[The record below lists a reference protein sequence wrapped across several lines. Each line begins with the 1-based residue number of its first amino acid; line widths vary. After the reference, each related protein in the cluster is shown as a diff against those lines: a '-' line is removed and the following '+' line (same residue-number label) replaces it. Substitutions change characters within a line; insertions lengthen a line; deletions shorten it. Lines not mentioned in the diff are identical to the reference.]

1 MLVYNPVIECFMN
14 KVVVKTGRFLFLINS
29 GGMMTTDLLFSI
41 LPREGKVPIAHD
53 SQKVAKI
60 DRQEALRP
68 LSDEEKELK
77 GEERDARKK
86 NQQHNKNAHSPEQ
99 ESSSEQ
105 VEKEDSDTD
114 QKKPKGPKHLDIYV

>member
-1 MLVYNPVIECFMN
+1 
-14 KVVVKTGRFLFLINS
+14 
-29 GGMMTTDLLFSI
+29 MTTDLLFSI

-60 DRQEALRP
+60 DKQEKLKA

-77 GEERDARKK
+77 GEEREAKK
-86 NQQHNKNAHSPEQ
+86 KKQQKQNKNEQ
-99 ESSSEQ
+99 SLEQ
-105 VEKEDSDTD
+105 NTNPDLVENADGDAD

>member
-53 SQKVAKI
+53 SQKVVKI
-60 DRQEALRP
+60 DKQEELHA

-86 NQQHNKNAHSPEQ
+86 NQQHNKNEHSLEQ
-99 ESSSEQ
+99 ESTPEQ
-105 VEKEDSDTD
+105 VEKEDGDAD

>member
-1 MLVYNPVIECFMN
+1 
-14 KVVVKTGRFLFLINS
+14 
-29 GGMMTTDLLFSI
+29 MTSDLLFSI

-60 DRQEALRP
+60 DRQEKLRA

-77 GEERDARKK
+77 NEEKDARKK
-86 NQQHNKNAHSPEQ
+86 QQQNKKEQ
-99 ESSSEQ
+99 SSEPESDTDTTQ
-105 VEKEDSDTD
+105 VNKVAEDSD

>member
-1 MLVYNPVIECFMN
+1 
-14 KVVVKTGRFLFLINS
+14 
-29 GGMMTTDLLFSI
+29 MTTDLLFSI

-60 DRQEALRP
+60 DRQEVLRA

-86 NQQHNKNAHSPEQ
+86 QQQQNQQNVENDKSPEPD
-99 ESSSEQ
+99 Q
-105 VEKEDSDTD
+105 VDKDSDGSEH
-114 QKKPKGPKHLDIYV
+114 KKPRGPKHLDIYV